1 MEKIEIQKLLNVM
14 KRLRDPQKGCP
25 WDKKQTIETII
36 PHTIEEVYEVAE
48 QVYNKNF
55 DKLKEETLS
64 WAQSIAKKAPLS
76 LKGTK
81 KIMRFAESKSWDE
94 TYKLESQVQQSL
106 QSSHDFKEGVD
117 AFIEKREP
125 VFKGE

>member
-1 MEKIEIQKLLNVM
+1 MGKEHCKKGAAITE
-14 KRLRDPQKGCP
+14 RD
-25 WDKKQTIETII
+25 
-36 PHTIEEVYEVAE
+36 
-48 QVYNKNF
+48 
-55 DKLKEETLS
+55 
-64 WAQSIAKKAPLS
+64 
-76 LKGTK
+76 K

>member
-1 MEKIEIQKLLNVM
+1 MGKTEIQKLLDVM

-55 DKLKEETLS
+55 NKL
-64 WAQSIAKKAPLS
+64 P
-76 LKGTK
+76 GV
-81 KIMRFAESKSWDE
+81 SK
-94 TYKLESQVQQSL
+94 
-106 QSSHDFKEGVD
+106 
-117 AFIEKREP
+117 
-125 VFKGE
+125 

>member
-1 MEKIEIQKLLNVM
+1 MGKTEIQKLLNVM

-55 DKLKEETLS
+55 DKLKEELGDLLFQVIYISQIASEKKKFNFNDVVKTITLKM
-64 WAQSIAKKAPLS
+64 IARHP
-76 LKGTK
+76 
-81 KIMRFAESKSWDE
+81 
-94 TYKLESQVQQSL
+94 
-106 QSSHDFKEGVD
+106 H
-117 AFIEKREP
+117 
-125 VFKGE
+125 VFKNKKFKNIKEFKLYW